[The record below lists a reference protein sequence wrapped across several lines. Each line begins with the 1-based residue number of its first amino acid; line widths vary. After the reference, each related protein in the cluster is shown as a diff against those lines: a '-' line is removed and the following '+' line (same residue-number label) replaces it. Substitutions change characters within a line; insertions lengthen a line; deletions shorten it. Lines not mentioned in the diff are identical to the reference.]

1 MAAMAPA
8 LTEAATE
15 AHHRFKLA
23 TPSSSLS
30 PSGTTDSDN
39 SNSINNSAKRKAFAD
54 DHGLDF
60 RNSSRNEDRCKLV
73 SPYCCLD
80 AASRPPPPPE
90 SVKLQ
95 GSFSKHAVIKSHTI
109 LSHSL
114 LDTGVI
120 RAELIGGQPA
130 LEFSPSLLKTMSTSS
145 SHPSLP
151 PPPQPPVNGL
161 AKKSTVNIRSDSD
174 LNNAEAGGKPI
185 SLGLTIGS
193 NQIEDSSKLTSS
205 VSNSN
210 LTKREV
216 AGEQSNFKELS
227 TIDEDLS
234 KSEVPRHPEFGENG
248 IVNTGA
254 KPSTEGS
261 AGGVSGSTDGGRKSS
276 TSKIN
281 TVDILDTEVH
291 GRTLLAQ
298 TRQSEIERRA
308 CRLRKRLEVVQA
320 KQVERHVQQQLG
332 GFVEKT
338 VHKLPHLDC
347 LKRQDGSLR
356 NQQLVF
362 ACKSDSASRKG
373 GESASETLANFFKS
387 SSVSKGLEKFI
398 SSSDSKLRFSENA
411 FDSDVTESSSG
422 GESDIEEESLTKVE
436 MEQYHTPLRQR
447 SEWRWAVERA
457 AIVSRWNWLQAH
469 VSDLEYRIRQQTDIY
484 RQIRANKG
492 SVVLG
497 DSPPPEDLSRLLVS
511 SPDGADCP
519 SLTEV
524 KANGAGGKLD
534 MAVCSHSSLPRIVGK
549 QVIPPVHPIENVTS
563 CSAPTESTPTKPCTH
578 PRPVNGVVNS
588 VHSLLPDN
596 SSTDSSDA
604 EELLNKKQR
613 LNALPVPPDN
623 TCIAARVRPLLS
635 CKKRRLVRPNNI
647 QPLNRKTQRPLT
659 VRCNCDVTTSCI
671 MCGSKNSESQE
682 HQYDMPVSE
691 RLAQLDPCL
700 HPVLSFSDDIPLN
713 THFQPVLKGHWQNK
727 SLEKNKAS
735 KKLSIKHRGLL
746 TASLSDPSRRARQK
760 LANSILSS
768 AKYTHNKNRT
778 EKTFKQHFDDL
789 LSVSKLENAPV
800 SAPVQDKFH
809 NKKRQRE
816 LSAELTE
823 ARRALS
829 DMGSPYS
836 STVSSQ
842 TSVHSPLL
850 RQLSISSESSALS
863 TTNTHSVGS
872 MLQAVRR
879 RRGESSFDINNIVI
893 PMSVAATTR
902 VEKLQYKEILTP
914 SWRVVDVKA
923 DLTNHRFNEEDQ
935 EEMEDFS
942 DAVIGSRHANYE
954 EFERSRWTTWSA
966 SPVSAQRRGSR
977 SYKST
982 DGHSTP
988 QPGNTNPSTPQ
999 PASPD
1004 VSFHS
1009 LGDLPLTPSPCS
1021 PSAPPV
1027 SPDILYS
1034 SLSRESAG
1042 RVSNED
1048 TRCSS
1053 PDIGHEEQTVQP
1065 WEKRTFPLTC
1075 DPGTERESR
1084 AETSHR
1090 QTRNSRRSSGGS
1102 SRGSQEAESGALSS
1116 LPHDGK
1122 QRHSVPLRLAHR

>member
-39 SNSINNSAKRKAFAD
+39 SKSLNNSTKRKAFAD

-73 SPYCCLD
+73 SSYRCLD

-120 RAELIGGQPA
+120 RAELVGGQPA
-130 LEFSPSLLKTMSTSS
+130 LEFSPGLLKTMSTSS
-145 SHPSLP
+145 SQPSRP
-151 PPPQPPVNGL
+151 SPPQPPVNGL
-161 AKKSTVNIRSDSD
+161 AKKSAINVRSDSD
-174 LNNAEAGGKPI
+174 LNSAEAAGKAIAP
-185 SLGLTIGS
+185 GLPRIGS
-193 NQIEDSSKLTSS
+193 TQVEDSSKLASS
-205 VSNSN
+205 SNI
-210 LTKREV
+210 TKREV
-216 AGEQSNFKELS
+216 AGEQDTLEELS
-227 TIDEDLS
+227 TVTEDLS
-234 KSEVPRHPEFGENG
+234 KSEPARHPEFGENG

-254 KPSTEGS
+254 MSFTEGS
-261 AGGVSGSTDGGRKSS
+261 ASGVSGNTDERKSS
-276 TSKIN
+276 VSKTN
-281 TVDILDTEVH
+281 TISIRDTELH
-291 GRTLLAQ
+291 SRTLLAQ

-338 VHKLPHLDC
+338 VPKLPHLDC

-362 ACKSDSASRKG
+362 ACKSDSASWKG
-373 GESASETLANFFKS
+373 GESISETLANFFKS

-436 MEQYHTPLRQR
+436 MEQYHVPVWQR
-447 SEWRWAVERA
+447 SEWRWAIERA

-497 DSPPPEDLSRLLVS
+497 DSPPPEDLSRLVGS
-511 SPDGADCP
+511 SPDGSDCL
-519 SLTEV
+519 SQTEL
-524 KANGAGGKLD
+524 KANGAGGKLEVS
-534 MAVCSHSSLPRIVGK
+534 ACSRSSLPKIVGK
-549 QVIPPVHPIENVTS
+549 QVISPVNAVENVAS
-563 CSAPTESTPTKPCTH
+563 CSTSTESISTKPCSH
-578 PRPVNGVVNS
+578 LKPVNGVVNS

-613 LNALPVPPDN
+613 LNVLPVLPDN
-623 TCIAARVRPLLS
+623 TCIAARVRPLLT
-635 CKKRRLVRPNNI
+635 CKKRRLIRPNNI
-647 QPLNRKTQRPLT
+647 QPLNRKTQRHLS

-671 MCGSKNSESQE
+671 MCGSKNSESLE
-682 HQYDMPVSE
+682 NRYDMPMSE
-691 RLAQLDPCL
+691 RLALLDPCL
-700 HPVLSFSDDIPLN
+700 HPVLSVSDDIPQSM
-713 THFQPVLKGHWQNK
+713 HFQPILKGHWQNK
-727 SLEKNKAS
+727 SLDKNKAS
-735 KKLSIKHRGLL
+735 KKLSLKHKGLL

-760 LANSILSS
+760 LANSIISS
-768 AKYTHNKNRT
+768 DKYAHNKNRT
-778 EKTFKQHFDDL
+778 EKPFKQHLDDL
-789 LSVSKLENAPV
+789 LSVSKLESTPM
-800 SAPVQDKFH
+800 QEKFL

-823 ARRALS
+823 ARQALS
-829 DMGSPYS
+829 DMGSSYS
-836 STVSSQ
+836 STISSH
-842 TSVHSPLL
+842 SSAHSPLL
-850 RQLSISSESSALS
+850 RQLSTSSESSAQN
-863 TTNTHSVGS
+863 TTNTQSLAS
-872 MLQAVRR
+872 TLQAARR

-914 SWRVVDVKA
+914 SWRVVDVKPDSA
-923 DLTNHRFNEEDQ
+923 NHRLNEEDH

-942 DAVIGSRHANYE
+942 DAVFASRHAKYE
-954 EFERSRWTTWSA
+954 EFERLRWTTWTA

-982 DGHSTP
+982 DEHSTP

-1027 SPDILYS
+1027 SPDTFYS

-1048 TRCSS
+1048 TRCST

-1065 WEKRTFPLTC
+1065 WEKRAFPLVC

-1090 QTRNSRRSSGGS
+1090 QTRNSRRSSGS
-1102 SRGSQEAESGALSS
+1102 NRGSKEAESGALSS
-1116 LPHDGK
+1116 VQHNDK
-1122 QRHSVPLRLAHR
+1122 QRHSVPLRLTHR

>member
-23 TPSSSLS
+23 TPSSSLC
-30 PSGTTDSDN
+30 PSGTTDTDN
-39 SNSINNSAKRKAFAD
+39 SNSLNNNTKRKAFAD
-54 DHGLDF
+54 NHGLDF
-60 RNSSRNEDRCKLV
+60 RKSSRNEDRCKLL

-80 AASRPPPPPE
+80 AASRQPPPPE
-90 SVKLQ
+90 SLKLQ

-120 RAELIGGQPA
+120 RAELVGGQPA

-145 SHPSLP
+145 SQPSLP
-151 PPPQPPVNGL
+151 SPPQPPVNGL
-161 AKKSTVNIRSDSD
+161 AKKSVNIRSDSD
-174 LNNAEAGGKPI
+174 LNSAEAGGKPTFP
-185 SLGLTIGS
+185 GLPGVGS
-193 NQIEDSSKLTSS
+193 NQVEESSKLVT
-205 VSNSN
+205 NSN

-216 AGEQSNFKELS
+216 TGVESNLEELS
-227 TIDEDLS
+227 TIEDLS
-234 KSEVPRHPEFGENG
+234 KSEVARHAEFGENG
-248 IVNTGA
+248 IVKTA
-254 KPSTEGS
+254 AMSLTEGS
-261 AGGVSGSTDGGRKSS
+261 ASEVYGSTDGRKS
-276 TSKIN
+276 TALKTN
-281 TVDILDTEVH
+281 TICILDTEVH
-291 GRTLLAQ
+291 SRTLLAQ

-338 VHKLPHLDC
+338 THRLPHLDC
-347 LKRQDGSLR
+347 LKRQDGTLQ
-356 NQQLVF
+356 NQQLVYT
-362 ACKSDSASRKG
+362 CKSDSASRKG
-373 GESASETLANFFKS
+373 GESASETLTNFFKS

-422 GESDIEEESLTKVE
+422 GDSDIEEGALTNT
-436 MEQYHTPLRQR
+436 EQERYRLPVRKR

-497 DSPPPEDLSRLLVS
+497 DSPLPEDLNRLLVS
-511 SPDGADCP
+511 SPDGTDSP
-519 SLTEV
+519 SLTEL
-524 KANGAGGKLD
+524 KANGAGGKLE
-534 MAVCSHSSLPRIVGK
+534 MSVCSHPSLPKIVGK
-549 QVIPPVHPIENVTS
+549 QVIPPINPIENVTS
-563 CSAPTESTPTKPCTH
+563 CSASTESILTKPCSH
-578 PRPVNGVVNS
+578 LRPVNGVVNS

-613 LNALPVPPDN
+613 LNVLPVPPDN
-623 TCIAARVRPLLS
+623 TCIAARVRPVLT
-635 CKKRRLVRPNNI
+635 CKKRRLVRPNAI

-659 VRCNCDVTTSCI
+659 VRCNCDVITSCI
-671 MCGSKNSESQE
+671 MCGSKNSESLE
-682 HQYDMPVSE
+682 NRYDMPVSE
-691 RLAQLDPCL
+691 RLALLDPCL

-713 THFQPVLKGHWQNK
+713 MHFQPALKGHWQNK
-727 SLEKNKAS
+727 SLDKNKAS
-735 KKLSIKHRGLL
+735 KKVSLKHKGLL
-746 TASLSDPSRRARQK
+746 TASLSDPTHRARQK

-768 AKYTHNKNRT
+768 AKYTHSTNRT
-778 EKTFKQHFDDL
+778 EKPFKQHFDDL
-789 LSVSKLENAPV
+789 LSVSKLE
-800 SAPVQDKFH
+800 STPVQEKFL

-816 LSAELTE
+816 AELTE
-823 ARRALS
+823 ARQALT
-829 DMGSPYS
+829 DMGSPYGSTS
-836 STVSSQ
+836 SSHTL
-842 TSVHSPLL
+842 VHSPLL
-850 RQLSISSESSALS
+850 RQLSTSSESSAPS
-863 TTNTHSVGS
+863 TTNTQSVVS
-872 MLQAVRR
+872 TLTARR

-923 DLTNHRFNEEDQ
+923 DLTNHRLNEEDH

-942 DAVIGSRHANYE
+942 DAVFGSRHAKYE
-954 EFERSRWTTWSA
+954 EFERLRWTTWSA

-982 DGHSTP
+982 DEHSTP
-988 QPGNTNPSTPQ
+988 QLGNTNPSTPQ

-1004 VSFHS
+1004 VNFHS

-1027 SPDILYS
+1027 SPDTLYS

-1048 TRCSS
+1048 TRCST

-1065 WEKRTFPLTC
+1065 WEKRTFPLVC

-1090 QTRNSRRSSGGS
+1090 QTRNSRRSSGS
-1102 SRGSQEAESGALSS
+1102 CSRGNKEAESGALSS
-1116 LPHDGK
+1116 VQQEDK
-1122 QRHSVPLRLAHR
+1122 QRHSVLLRLTHR

>member
-30 PSGTTDSDN
+30 PSGTADRDN
-39 SNSINNSAKRKAFAD
+39 SNSLNNSKRKAFAD
-54 DHGLDF
+54 DHSLDF
-60 RNSSRNEDRCKLV
+60 RKNSRSEDHCKLV
-73 SPYCCLD
+73 SPYRCLD

-120 RAELIGGQPA
+120 RAELIDGQPA
-130 LEFSPSLLKTMSTSS
+130 LEFSPSLLKTMSASS
-145 SHPSLP
+145 NQPSLP
-151 PPPQPPVNGL
+151 LPPQPPVNGL
-161 AKKSTVNIRSDSD
+161 AKKSAVNIRSDSD
-174 LNNAEAGGKPI
+174 LNSAEVVGKAVYPE
-185 SLGLTIGS
+185 LPHVGS
-193 NQIEDSSKLTSS
+193 NQVEDSSKLAL
-205 VSNSN
+205 NSN
-210 LTKREV
+210 ITTREV
-216 AGEQSNFKELS
+216 AGEESTFEELNPI
-227 TIDEDLS
+227 TEDLS
-234 KSEVPRHPEFGENG
+234 NSEAIRHPEFGENG
-248 IVNTGA
+248 VGNNKLLFSTGSSLSTVCVNSVDCKSSA
-254 KPSTEGS
+254 SKPSS
-261 AGGVSGSTDGGRKSS
+261 V
-276 TSKIN
+276 N
-281 TVDILDTEVH
+281 ILDTEVH
-291 GRTLLAQ
+291 SRTLLAQ

-338 VHKLPHLDC
+338 VHRLPHLDC

-373 GESASETLANFFKS
+373 GENVSETLANFFKS
-387 SSVSKGLEKFI
+387 SSVSKGIEKFV

-422 GESDIEEESLTKVE
+422 GESDTEEELFAKVG
-436 MEQYHTPLRQR
+436 MEQYQAPVWQR
-447 SEWRWAVERA
+447 SEWRWAIERA

-497 DSPPPEDLSRLLVS
+497 DSPASEDLNRLRVS
-511 SPDGADCP
+511 SPERADSP
-519 SLTEV
+519 TQTEL
-524 KANGAGGKLD
+524 KTNGAGVKLE
-534 MAVCSHSSLPRIVGK
+534 MSVCSHSSLPKIVGK
-549 QVIPPVHPIENVTS
+549 QVIPPIDPLENVTS
-563 CSAPTESTPTKPCTH
+563 CSTPTESVPTKACSNLK
-578 PRPVNGVVNS
+578 PVNGVVNS

-613 LNALPVPPDN
+613 LNMLPVPPDS
-623 TCIAARVRPLLS
+623 TCIAARVRPLLT
-635 CKKRRLVRPNNI
+635 CKKRRLIRPNSV
-647 QPLNRKTQRPLT
+647 QPLTRKIQRPLA
-659 VRCNCDVTTSCI
+659 VQCNCDVTTSCI
-671 MCGSKNSESQE
+671 MCASKNSESFE
-682 HQYDMPVSE
+682 NCYDMPVSE
-691 RLAQLDPCL
+691 RLALLDPCL
-700 HPVLSFSDDIPLN
+700 HPVLSVSDDIPLSM
-713 THFQPVLKGHWQNK
+713 HFQPVLKGHWQNK
-727 SLEKNKAS
+727 SLDKNKTS
-735 KKLSIKHRGLL
+735 KKLSLKHKGLL
-746 TASLSDPSRRARQK
+746 TANLPDPSRRARQK
-760 LANSILSS
+760 LTNSIISS
-768 AKYTHNKNRT
+768 DKYAHSKNRT
-778 EKTFKQHFDDL
+778 EKPFKQHFDDL
-789 LSVSKLENAPV
+789 LSVSKLE
-800 SAPVQDKFH
+800 STPVQEKIL

-816 LSAELTE
+816 LPAELTE
-823 ARRALS
+823 TRQTLS
-829 DMGSPYS
+829 DTGSSYS
-836 STVSSQ
+836 STVGSH

-850 RQLSISSESSALS
+850 RQLSTSSESSAPIP
-863 TTNTHSVGS
+863 TNTPSVAS
-872 MLQAVRR
+872 ALTARR
-879 RRGESSFDINNIVI
+879 KRAENSFDINNIVI

-914 SWRVVDVKA
+914 SWRVVDVKP
-923 DLTNHRFNEEDQ
+923 DFKNHKLSEEDH
-935 EEMEDFS
+935 EEIEDFS
-942 DAVIGSRHANYE
+942 DAVFAARHAKYE
-954 EFERSRWTTWSA
+954 EFERLRWTTWSA

-977 SYKST
+977 SHKST
-982 DGHSTP
+982 DEHSTP

-1027 SPDILYS
+1027 SPDTFCS

-1048 TRCSS
+1048 TRCST
-1053 PDIGHEEQTVQP
+1053 PDISQEEQTVQP
-1065 WEKRTFPLTC
+1065 WEKRTFPLAC
-1075 DPGTERESR
+1075 IPGTERESR
-1084 AETSHR
+1084 TETSLR
-1090 QTRNSRRSSGGS
+1090 QTRNSRRSSGS
-1102 SRGSQEAESGALSS
+1102 TNRGSREAESGALSS
-1116 LPHDGK
+1116 VHHDDK
-1122 QRHSVPLRLAHR
+1122 QRHSVSLRLTHR

>member
-39 SNSINNSAKRKAFAD
+39 SKSLNNNTKRKAFAD

-73 SPYCCLD
+73 SPYRCLD
-80 AASRPPPPPE
+80 AASRPPLPPE

-120 RAELIGGQPA
+120 RAELVGGQPA
-130 LEFSPSLLKTMSTSS
+130 LEFSPGLLKTMSTSS
-145 SHPSLP
+145 SQPSRP
-151 PPPQPPVNGL
+151 SPPQPPVNGL
-161 AKKSTVNIRSDSD
+161 AKKSAVNIRSDFD
-174 LNNAEAGGKPI
+174 LNSAEVAEKAIAAVLPHFGSKQVENSGK
-185 SLGLTIGS
+185 LA
-193 NQIEDSSKLTSS
+193 
-205 VSNSN
+205 SNSN
-210 LTKREV
+210 TTKREV
-216 AGEQSNFKELS
+216 TGERSTLEELS
-227 TIDEDLS
+227 TITEDLS
-234 KSEVPRHPEFGENG
+234 KAEAGRQREFGENG
-248 IVNTGA
+248 IVKTGA
-254 KPSTEGS
+254 MSLTKGS
-261 AGGVSGSTDGGRKSS
+261 ASGVSENTDECKSS
-276 TSKIN
+276 VSKTN
-281 TVDILDTEVH
+281 TIGIRDTELH
-291 GRTLLAQ
+291 SRTLLAR

-338 VHKLPHLDC
+338 VPKLPHLDC

-356 NQQLVF
+356 NPHLVF
-362 ACKSDSASRKG
+362 ACKSDSASWKG
-373 GESASETLANFFKS
+373 CESASETLANFFKS

-422 GESDIEEESLTKVE
+422 GESDIEEESFTKVDT
-436 MEQYHTPLRQR
+436 EQYHIPMWQR
-447 SEWRWAVERA
+447 SEWRWAIERA

-497 DSPPPEDLSRLLVS
+497 DSPPPEDLSRLVGS
-511 SPDGADCP
+511 SPDGSDCP
-519 SLTEV
+519 SQTEL
-524 KANGAGGKLD
+524 KAIGAGDKLE
-534 MAVCSHSSLPRIVGK
+534 MSVCSHSTLPKIVGK
-549 QVIPPVHPIENVTS
+549 QVISPVNPVENVTS
-563 CSAPTESTPTKPCTH
+563 CSAPTESIPSKPCSH
-578 PRPVNGVVNS
+578 LKPVNGVINS
-588 VHSLLPDN
+588 VHSLLPDS

-613 LNALPVPPDN
+613 LNVLPVPPDN
-623 TCIAARVRPLLS
+623 TCIAARVRPLLT
-635 CKKRRLVRPNNI
+635 CKKRRLIRPNNI
-647 QPLNRKTQRPLT
+647 QPINRKTQRHLS

-671 MCGSKNSESQE
+671 MCGSKNSELLE
-682 HQYDMPVSE
+682 NRYDMSMSE
-691 RLAQLDPCL
+691 RLALLDPCL
-700 HPVLSFSDDIPLN
+700 HPVLSLSDDIPQSM
-713 THFQPVLKGHWQNK
+713 HFQPVLKGHWQNK
-727 SLEKNKAS
+727 SLDKNKAS
-735 KKLSIKHRGLL
+735 KKLSLKHKGLL

-760 LANSILSS
+760 LANSIISS
-768 AKYTHNKNRT
+768 DSKCQEYAHNKNRT
-778 EKTFKQHFDDL
+778 EKPFKQHFDDL
-789 LSVSKLENAPV
+789 LSVSKLE
-800 SAPVQDKFH
+800 STPVQEKFL

-823 ARRALS
+823 ARQALT
-829 DMGSPYS
+829 DMGSSYS
-836 STVSSQ
+836 STH

-850 RQLSISSESSALS
+850 RQLSTSSENSAQN
-863 TTNTHSVGS
+863 TTNTQSIAS
-872 MLQAVRR
+872 MLAARR
-879 RRGESSFDINNIVI
+879 KRGESSFDINNIVI

-923 DLTNHRFNEEDQ
+923 DSANHRLNEEDH

-942 DAVIGSRHANYE
+942 DAMFASRHAKYE
-954 EFERSRWTTWSA
+954 EFERLRWTTWTA

-982 DGHSTP
+982 DEHSTP

-1027 SPDILYS
+1027 SPDMFYS

-1048 TRCSS
+1048 TRCST
-1053 PDIGHEEQTVQP
+1053 PDLGHEEQTVQP
-1065 WEKRTFPLTC
+1065 WEKRTFPLAF

-1084 AETSHR
+1084 TETSHR
-1090 QTRNSRRSSGGS
+1090 QTRNSRRSSGS
-1102 SRGSQEAESGALSS
+1102 SRGSKETDSGALSS
-1116 LPHDGK
+1116 VQHNDK
-1122 QRHSVPLRLAHR
+1122 QRHSVPLRLTHR